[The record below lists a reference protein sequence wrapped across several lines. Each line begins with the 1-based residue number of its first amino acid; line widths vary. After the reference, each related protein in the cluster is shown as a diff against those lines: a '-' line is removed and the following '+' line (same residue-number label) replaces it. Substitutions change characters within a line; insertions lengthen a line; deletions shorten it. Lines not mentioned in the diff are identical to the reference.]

1 MESVW
6 SKSRGFKKRESLNSN
21 IKVEVVVIGAGLA
34 GILTAYMLQKQGHK
48 VIVIEARTVASGN
61 IENTTAK
68 ITSQHNLIYNKLI
81 KEFGEEKA
89 RQYADANELAI
100 KKYREIINENEI
112 DCDLQI
118 KSAYLY
124 SLDKV
129 EELKLEFEAAK
140 RLGISAELVEKI
152 NLPFDIKLALKF
164 NNQGQ
169 FNPIKFLKEISK
181 ELTIYEHTRAIEI
194 KEKENVVI
202 TEEGKIIAEKI
213 VVTTHFPIMNVP
225 GFYFMKMHQERSYV
239 LALENASNVEGM
251 YLDVNKNGNSF
262 RNYEDLL
269 LIGGESHRTGKNE
282 KGGNYN
288 KLRLLAKELYPNSKE
303 KFHWSAQDCMTMD
316 GIPYIGKYSSSTP
329 NIYVATGF
337 NKWGMTNSMVAAMIL
352 ADMISGNKNKFSEIY
367 SPSRF
372 DMSSS
377 IGNLM
382 KDGTETTKKFIAQ
395 LVNIPDEDI
404 VHIQNGHG
412 GIVDYNG
419 EKVGVYK
426 DENGKRYIVSTKCPH
441 LGCQLQW
448 NVDELSWDCPCHGSR
463 FNYDGSIIDSPTTK
477 SNNNE

>member
-6 SKSRGFKKRESLNSN
+6 SKSRYFQKRETLDSN
-21 IKVEVVVIGAGLA
+21 IKADIVVVGAGLA
-34 GILTAYMLQKQGHK
+34 GVLTAYMLQKKGLK
-48 VIVIEARTVASGN
+48 VIVIEAKTVASGN
-61 IENTTAK
+61 IERTTAK

-89 RQYADANELAI
+89 KQYADANELAI
-100 KKYREIINENEI
+100 KKYREIINEKKI
-112 DCDLQI
+112 DCDFEE

-129 EELKLEFEAAK
+129 EDLKLEFEAAK
-140 RLGISAELVEKI
+140 KLGISAELVEKI

-164 NNQGQ
+164 NNQAQ
-169 FNPIKFLKEISK
+169 FNPIKFLEAISK
-181 ELTIYEHTRAIEI
+181 DLTIYEHTRATEI
-194 KEKENVVI
+194 KEKENVVM
-202 TEEGKIIAEKI
+202 TEEGKITAEKI

-239 LALENASNVEGM
+239 LAIENVSNVDGM
-251 YLDVNKNGNSF
+251 YLDVDKDGYSF
-262 RNYEDLL
+262 RNYKDLL
-269 LIGGESHRTGKNE
+269 FVGGESHRTGKKVE
-282 KGGNYN
+282 DGSYD
-288 KLRLLAKELYPNSKE
+288 KLRIVAKDLYPDSKE
-303 KFHWSAQDCMTMD
+303 KYHWSAQDCMTID
-316 GIPYIGKYSSSTP
+316 GIPYIGKYSPSTP

-337 NKWGMTNSMVAAMIL
+337 NKWGMTNSMVSAMIL
-352 ADMISGNKNKFSEIY
+352 SDMISGNENDFSAIY

-382 KDGTETTKKFIAQ
+382 KDGATTTKNFIAEI
-395 LVNIPDEDI
+395 VNIPDEQI
-404 VHIQNGHG
+404 EHIKNGHG

-426 DENGKRYIVSTKCPH
+426 DDKGKRYIVATKCPH

-448 NVDELSWDCPCHGSR
+448 NADELSWDCPCHGSR
-463 FNYDGSIIDSPTTK
+463 FNYDGSIIDSPATK